1 MSIACP
7 SLIGNHYP
15 ELCAAVD
22 HYCERTSS
30 AFDAEPINALTNAA
44 FLIAAWS
51 AWRLQF
57 SYPLGNGRGL
67 INGLIGTMALVGL
80 GSFLFHTVATRWAE
94 WGDVLPIMLFMLL
107 YLWLVLTRFFGWP
120 SGLKLAV
127 LGAYFAVTLYA
138 EAAVPATVLWG
149 GALYVPTLL
158 LMLVIGMALYRRR
171 LRGAGAFLAATAVF
185 LASFSAR
192 TLDAR
197 LCAAF
202 PVGTHF
208 IWHLLNATLL
218 FILVRA
224 AIVHSAPIADARRV
238 HSPIR

>member
-51 AWRLQF
+51 AWRLQL

-94 WGDVLPIMLFMLL
+94 WADVLPI
-107 YLWLVLTRFFGWP
+107 
-120 SGLKLAV
+120 AV
-127 LGAYFAVTLYA
+127 D
-138 EAAVPATVLWG
+138 P
-149 GALYVPTLL
+149 
-158 LMLVIGMALYRRR
+158 RKRH
-171 LRGAGAFLAATAVF
+171 
-185 LASFSAR
+185 
-192 TLDAR
+192 
-197 LCAAF
+197 CQ
-202 PVGTHF
+202 
-208 IWHLLNATLL
+208 
-218 FILVRA
+218 
-224 AIVHSAPIADARRV
+224 
-238 HSPIR
+238 